1 MSAIETRSTHFDIEI
16 AILREIQLLREA
28 VAPFNA
34 VQFADIA
41 ADIEAHRAVFAG
53 GTVVNRSTGS
63 GGSGSEML
71 SAGQQAALKA
81 WNDANPDMKMTAKEF
96 LGR

>member
-1 MSAIETRSTHFDIEI
+1 MDVAKLEQNAQFRKFCGSRFGREPLAELYESFVEITGAAASAGRAGAESRS
-16 AILREIQLLREA
+16 R
-28 VAPFNA
+28 
-34 VQFADIA
+34 
-41 ADIEAHRAVFAG
+41 
-53 GTVVNRSTGS
+53 RSTGS